1 MKIFEIILEG
11 KYVDVAT
18 HEPGYVYT
26 QFNQALKAAEKR
38 GMKVIKSA
46 GGYYKL
52 AGLDDP
58 NPALQANTARPAQ
71 IAKIQAEIDFL
82 NQGLRMYYDDKD
94 SYKRIYYR
102 KYGLP
107 KAISAR
113 IAQLKRDIEDLP
125 YAVDSDTM

>member
-18 HEPGYVYT
+18 HNPGYVFT
-26 QFNQALKAAEKR
+26 HFNQALKAAEKR
-38 GMKVIKSA
+38 GMKVVSSA

-52 AGLDDP
+52 APLDDP
-58 NPALQANTARPAQ
+58 ASALKYNTERPNQ
-71 IAKIQAEIDFL
+71 VAKIQSEIEFL
-82 NQGLRMYYDDKD
+82 NKGLQMYYNDKE

-125 YAVDSDTM
+125 YAVDSNTM